1 MLSKFFLLLL
11 SSLFTFNNV
20 SNPMAINLNATPEL
34 SAKSAISFDLE
45 TQTISF
51 QKNIHQRLPIA
62 SLTKL
67 MTLYIIMSESNLDQ
81 EVLITQ
87 EHLNIPGSKADLKPD
102 TTYSVLELLQASL
115 LNSSNQAAMALA
127 EYNAGSEEKFVEKM
141 NKYAK
146 SLKLTNTSFANPIG
160 FDHKENYSTAYDL
173 TKLTLAISKFQTII
187 DTANKNKLT
196 ITNNKNQKTILKN
209 TNHELQNALLLNGLK
224 TGTTPDAGQ
233 CFIGLTAG
241 PEKLITIVLDSKD
254 RFLDTNNLI
263 EYNSNFIYN
272 DIISSL

>member
-51 QKNIHQRLPIA
+51 QKNIHQKLPIA

-87 EHLNIPGSKADLKPD
+87 KHLNIPGSKADLKPN
-102 TTYSVLELLQASL
+102 TTYSILELLQASL

-127 EYNAGSEEKFVEKM
+127 EFNSGSEEKFVEKM
-141 NKYAK
+141 NQYAK

-160 FDHKENYSTAYDL
+160 FDHKNNYSTAYDL
-173 TKLTLAISKFQTII
+173 TKLTLAISKFHTII
-187 DTANKNKLT
+187 NTANKNKLT

-209 TNHELQNALLLNGLK
+209 TNHELQNALSLNGLK

-241 PEKLITIVLDSKD
+241 PNKLITIVLDSKN

>member
-1 MLSKFFLLLL
+1 
-11 SSLFTFNNV
+11 
-20 SNPMAINLNATPEL
+20 MAINLNATPEL
-34 SAKSAISFDLE
+34 SAKSAISYDLE

-102 TTYSVLELLQASL
+102 STYSVLELLQASL

-173 TKLTLAISKFQTII
+173 TKLTLAISKFHTII

-233 CFIGLTAG
+233 CFIGLTSG
-241 PEKLITIVLDSKD
+241 PEKLITIVLDSKN